1 MSFERDLLAI
11 LPRLRRFAA
20 SLSHDRADG
29 DDLCQAALEKGLRA
43 RDQWQPGTRLD
54 SWMYRIMRNLWID
67 EARARQRAARTFAP
81 EEAGADVG
89 YAGDKAV
96 EQAMTLS
103 DVDRAMQALPPEQ
116 REAVFRRFHS
126 VRPGDEAFGRHSGL
140 GLAIART
147 IVEGH
152 GGMIA
157 AESRRD
163 QREGARFVVQLP
175 VAGA

>member
-67 EARARQRAARTFAP
+67 EGRARQRAARTFAP

-116 REAVFRRFHS
+116 REAISLV
-126 VRPGDEAFGRHSGL
+126 L
-140 GLAIART
+140 
-147 IVEGH
+147 VEGLSYKE
-152 GGMIA
+152 A
-157 AESRRD
+157 AAILNIPMGTLTSRLVRG
-163 QREGARFVVQLP
+163 RGALIELLGE
-175 VAGA
+175 AA